1 MLSRLVITFL
11 PRSKRLLISW
21 LQFIFKE
28 ITEDAELLNR
38 HSLIWE
44 ERETRKEGAK
54 EREKKKEKKATKKKK
69 KKKAEHWLIPGSH
82 KNQNEKTKIRLI

>member
-1 MLSRLVITFL
+1 MDVHQKNQNENGLWE
-11 PRSKRLLISW
+11 W
-21 LQFIFKE
+21 LEFIFKE

-38 HSLIWE
+38 HSLIRK

-54 EREKKKEKKATKKKK
+54 EREKKKQKKANWKK
-69 KKKAEHWLIPGSH
+69 KKKAEHWLITGSH